1 MKHMQ
6 HSYKMI
12 DLPPLTAEQLNELEY
27 LKNMPDSEI
36 DYSDI
41 PEKLETPVMPYY
53 FQSSK
58 IPKADVHTKIDTDI
72 LAWLKKDGKGYQARL
87 NNVLRW
93 AQMNGC
99 PIASM

>member
-58 IPKADVHTKIDTDI
+58 IPKADVHTKIDTEE
-72 LAWLKKDGKGYQARL
+72 
-87 NNVLRW
+87 
-93 AQMNGC
+93 
-99 PIASM
+99 PIRSVCSQIPASVQTASSAATLDS